1 VRTRDERRHIS
12 PAGTV
17 ARPLFSSGRARGQ
30 VFRLRPSNRQRSCAQ
45 IRRIEVR
52 SEGAPHCNNGQNAS
66 TARWRPWFIDTCIE
80 FRTEAMALRFE
91 KYLKSGSGHAF
102 AHLHFKQPM

>member
-1 VRTRDERRHIS
+1 
-12 PAGTV
+12 
-17 ARPLFSSGRARGQ
+17 

-45 IRRIEVR
+45 IRRIDVR

-102 AHLHFKQPM
+102 AHLHFKEPM